1 MECQLTEVEARS
13 LGTDYRQN
21 SWKAFRF
28 VLPFIKPFLP
38 RLLLVCLLDISISL
52 TNLTVPWF
60 GKAMIDQGFPSR
72 DWNQVLLLALTI
84 AGLTAFVYGMVGL
97 RTFLYNSTEMLLGLS
112 MRKKIYRHLQDL
124 SLDTIESIPVGQQQF
139 RVITDADRI
148 AHMLVRILPTLTL
161 LVEFALILT
170 AAIYVEPI
178 LTMIVLGFL
187 IPWTILF
194 VWVTQ
199 FGRTFDRRR
208 LRFAELRD
216 SGILQA
222 ARSFSTIKSLG
233 RIREEVHRNT
243 ISNISVQRVANQ
255 GYLILI
261 GFEFVTL
268 KLLPYLKSTIIFLY
282 LAAKVVGGQMTLGMT
297 VPMIAY
303 LSRLS
308 FPLER
313 IVNFGCW
320 IWQTMVSA
328 ERIMLLMETKPA
340 IQDAEDS
347 VRIESF
353 SGRIVFDKV
362 CFERPEVGRILDN
375 VSIELN
381 PGTFTAIV
389 GPSGSGKSTL
399 VNLILRNLDPS
410 EGKVMADETDLKR
423 LHRNSFV
430 RQIGTVT
437 QETFIFGGSLAD
449 NLRVASPLASDEEFS
464 TVLEQVGLFQWV
476 DQLPD
481 GINQDLEGGT
491 GLSAGQK
498 QRIGIAR
505 ALLTYPSLLILDE
518 PTSALDSETE
528 RHVMETI
535 RRVSSGTTVLLV
547 THRMGTVVHADN
559 IIVLDHGKVIE
570 SGNHA
575 ELIAIKGLYA
585 EMEWLHRATT
595 AESMIFR
602 EAQAR

>member
-1 MECQLTEVEARS
+1 MTELEARS
-13 LGTDYRQN
+13 LGPEYRQN

-28 VLPFIKPFLP
+28 VLPFIKPFLT

-52 TNLTVPWF
+52 TNLTIPWF
-60 GKAMIDQGFPSR
+60 GKAIIDQGFPSR
-72 DWNQVLLLALTI
+72 DWNQVLLLALAV
-84 AGLTAFVYGMVGL
+84 AGLTGFLYSMVGL

-112 MRKKIYRHLQDL
+112 MRRKIYGHLQSL

-139 RVITDADRI
+139 RIITDADRI

-170 AAIYVEPI
+170 AAIYVEPV

-187 IPWTILF
+187 IPWTFLF
-194 VWVTQ
+194 VYVTY
-199 FGRTFDRRR
+199 FGRAFDRRR
-208 LRFAELRD
+208 LRFAEMRD

-233 RIREEVHRNT
+233 RTREEVHRNT
-243 ISNISVQRVANQ
+243 TANISVQRIANQ

-268 KLLPYLKSTIIFLY
+268 KLLPYIKSTIIFLY

-303 LSRLS
+303 LSRLA

-340 IQDAEDS
+340 IQDADDA
-347 VRIESF
+347 VRVDAF
-353 SGRIVFDKV
+353 SGQIEFNNV
-362 CFERPEVGRILDN
+362 CFDRPEIGCVLEN
-375 VSIELN
+375 VSITLN
-381 PGTFTAIV
+381 PGSFTAIV

-399 VNLILRNLDPS
+399 VDLLLRNLDPS
-410 EGKVMADETDLKR
+410 EGQVLADGANLKE
-423 LHRNSFV
+423 LYRNSFV
-430 RQIGTVT
+430 RHIGTVT

-449 NLRVASPLASDEEFS
+449 NLQIAKPYASESELES
-464 TVLEQVGLFQWV
+464 VLQQVDLFDWV
-476 DQLPD
+476 NQLPD
-481 GINQDLEGGT
+481 GINQDLEGGI
-491 GLSAGQK
+491 GLSAGQR

-505 ALLTYPSLLILDE
+505 ALLTTPSLLILDE

-528 RHVMETI
+528 GHIMETI
-535 RRVSSGTTVLLV
+535 RRISSGKTVLLV
-547 THRMGTVVHADN
+547 THRMNTVVHADN
-559 IIVLDHGKVIE
+559 IIVLDHGKVVE
-570 SGNHA
+570 SGRHA
-575 ELIAIKGLYA
+575 DLIAKKGLYA
-585 EMEWLHRATT
+585 EMEWLHKATT
-595 AESMIFR
+595 AESKNFR